1 MAPYRG
7 VGPAGPGLSR
17 DPKKGTK
24 LSRLGELLNTQ
35 KNVHFLALPGP
46 PPGEAPGGPKMHLP
60 GTPSGRGQKPP
71 FLNKKRSNWPGMGL
85 PGEASRGASRGPPG
99 GLPGG
104 PAGPGGPGRPGP
116 ARAGNFPPGSLARA
130 PAREGSREGSR
141 RVVLEGGFQTL
152 PDGDISTDPI
162 G

>member
-1 MAPYRG
+1 
-7 VGPAGPGLSR
+7 
-17 DPKKGTK
+17 
-24 LSRLGELLNTQ
+24 
-35 KNVHFLALPGP
+35 
-46 PPGEAPGGPKMHLP
+46 MHLP
-60 GTPSGRGQKPP
+60 GTPSRRGQKPP

-104 PAGPGGPGRPGP
+104 PGGPGGPGRPGP

-162 G
+162 GVTPSVVTVMSREAVSCLAREATASRRAVARRDAMLGAMDATQSRVARCASW